1 MFGCCRLSPERP
13 PPVLERC
20 AYAATERCVIIRTSA
35 VVQFHVRCWS
45 AVVHSHVDTAAQ
57 GFRVWKLCTFS
68 LNFAFCVHP
77 CVPLWGPVCLS
88 MRACLYVSSDTCCP
102 RRWQRRHQRRLHVF
116 CPHMLACF
124 RVSFAVEIVDD
135 CACLSDCVRAIRT
148 MCGPVCVSVCMLY
161 AALCILH
168 AVDVVRDVM
177 KDISTSFAR
186 RPPVCCFEVRHPCH
200 RTMGF
205 SIVSVLLSGGSCCST
220 EWYTV

>member
-1 MFGCCRLSPERP
+1 LYAVIARRRGRRL
-13 PPVLERC
+13 
-20 AYAATERCVIIRTSA
+20 
-35 VVQFHVRCWS
+35 CWS
-45 AVVHSHVDTAAQ
+45 AVVRCWSTVFIAHLVVHSTYAAGALAVIPLDTAPQ

-124 RVSFAVEIVDD
+124 RVSYAVEIFDD

-177 KDISTSFAR
+177 QDISTSS
-186 RPPVCCFEVRHPCH
+186 PPTSSC
-200 RTMGF
+200 M
-205 SIVSVLLSGGSCCST
+205 LLRG
-220 EWYTV
+220 